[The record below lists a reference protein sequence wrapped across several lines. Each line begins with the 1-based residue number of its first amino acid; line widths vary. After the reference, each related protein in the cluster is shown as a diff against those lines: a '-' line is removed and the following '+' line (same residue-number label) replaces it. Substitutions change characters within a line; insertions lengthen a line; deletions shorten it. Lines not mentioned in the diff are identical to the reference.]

1 MKREIS
7 TLKLSDENVARTVL
21 DVIALLDHAN
31 CELIQRRQD
40 MIRADLN
47 NQYQQICAEH
57 VAFTDLLFGNDLPK
71 QIQDI
76 SATNRVG
83 QKLQSGTK
91 ANDNNQRKSHFSKN
105 GQTHR
110 PHPNNR
116 GQHWQKPLTP
126 FRKRQE
132 KVEQKQ

>member
-1 MKREIS
+1 
-7 TLKLSDENVARTVL
+7 
-21 DVIALLDHAN
+21 
-31 CELIQRRQD
+31 
-40 MIRADLN
+40 MIRPDLN

-57 VAFTDLLFGNDLPK
+57 VGFTDLLFENDLPK

-76 SATNRVG
+76 SATNKVE

-91 ANDNNQRKSHFSKN
+91 ANDNHQSKSHFSKN

-116 GQHWQKPLTP
+116 GQCWQKPLTP
-126 FRKRQE
+126 FRKWQE